1 MSQDPQI
8 IVIGVGTELRGDDG
22 FGAAVIEALR
32 VQPGLGGRVQLA
44 RCDGEPARM
53 IDLWEGYR
61 CALVVDAVRGGAE
74 RYGFVYRRDLTSDA
88 VPPRPGGARRP
99 EPRIGGGGSSVD
111 PHSGTSVRAWTEPEG
126 NSHAAGLGAAVR
138 LGQVL
143 DRLPG
148 RLILYAVHGREF
160 RLGAPLSRP
169 VSMAVPQLV
178 NRITREVLGSLPL
191 GHRAEGPGSS
201 RPGGPARVLSPR
213 ATLRI

>member
-1 MSQDPQI
+1 VSQNPPI

-53 IDLWEGYR
+53 IDLWDDYR

-74 RYGFVYRRDLTSDA
+74 RCGFVYRRDLISDA
-88 VPPRPGGARRP
+88 VPRPGGPRP
-99 EPRIGGGGSSVD
+99 QGPRIGIGAGS
-111 PHSGTSVRAWTEPEG
+111 EPEG
-126 NSHAAGLGAAVR
+126 NSHAAGLGSAVR

-143 DRLPG
+143 GRLPG

-160 RLGAPLSRP
+160 RLGAPLSGP
-169 VSMAVPQLV
+169 VALAVPQLA
-178 NRITREVLGSLPL
+178 NRISREVLGALPF
-191 GHRAEGPGSS
+191 GHRAEGPGST
-201 RPGGPARVLSPR
+201 RPGDPARVLSPH
-213 ATLRI
+213 ATLGT